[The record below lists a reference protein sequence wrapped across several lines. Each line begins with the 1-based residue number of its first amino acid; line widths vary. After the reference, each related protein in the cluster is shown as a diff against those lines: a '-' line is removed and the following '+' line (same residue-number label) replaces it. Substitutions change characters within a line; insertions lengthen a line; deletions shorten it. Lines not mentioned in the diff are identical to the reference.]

1 MKKLKIIGLCSL
13 LLICSA
19 KVNSQNDALKTTG
32 DVLLVAVPVATLA
45 TTFIIGD
52 KKGTWQFTKGFLLT
66 EALTYGLKY
75 TIKKERP
82 DHSDNLSFPSGHTS
96 TTFHS
101 ASFIH
106 RRYGFKYSIPAY
118 LLAGFTAYTRIAT
131 DKHNGWDILGG
142 AVIGVGSTF
151 LFTTAYQQ
159 EHMELTFNKSD
170 GGYLVGF
177 NYKF

>member
-1 MKKLKIIGLCSL
+1 MIKEKLLVFVFINLFSIKSYT
-13 LLICSA
+13 
-19 KVNSQNDALKTTG
+19 QNDAITTTG
-32 DVLLVAVPVATLA
+32 DVLLFALPATTLA
-45 TTFIIGD
+45 TTFILKD
-52 KKGTWQFTKGFLLT
+52 KKGTWQFTKGLLLT
-66 EALTYGLKY
+66 EALTVGLKY

-118 LLAGFTAYTRIAT
+118 ILAGFTAYSRLDAN
-131 DKHNGWDILGG
+131 KHDRWDLLGG

-151 LFTTAYQQ
+151 LFTT
-159 EHMELTFNKSD
+159 
-170 GGYLVGF
+170 
-177 NYKF
+177 